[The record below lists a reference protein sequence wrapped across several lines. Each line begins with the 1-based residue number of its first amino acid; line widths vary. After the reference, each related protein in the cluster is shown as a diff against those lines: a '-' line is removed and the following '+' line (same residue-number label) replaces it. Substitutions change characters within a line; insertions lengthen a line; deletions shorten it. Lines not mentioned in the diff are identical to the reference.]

1 MTFYMSYLDD
11 WMDYLTKYY
20 SPGYKKSFRLKNNVT
35 QRTSYSRSIVV
46 FQVRKLI
53 NKSLFLDLQYI
64 RYCMRRQQNVTNMV
78 IFNGP
83 WKPHLMH
90 AWHRLDF
97 CASLWK
103 FDILPLVKHTSLFAF
118 SFNYCFMED
127 VIKVQVD
134 DLK

>member
-1 MTFYMSYLDD
+1 MSYLDD

-83 WKPHLMH
+83 
-90 AWHRLDF
+90 
-97 CASLWK
+97 
-103 FDILPLVKHTSLFAF
+103 
-118 SFNYCFMED
+118 
-127 VIKVQVD
+127 
-134 DLK
+134 